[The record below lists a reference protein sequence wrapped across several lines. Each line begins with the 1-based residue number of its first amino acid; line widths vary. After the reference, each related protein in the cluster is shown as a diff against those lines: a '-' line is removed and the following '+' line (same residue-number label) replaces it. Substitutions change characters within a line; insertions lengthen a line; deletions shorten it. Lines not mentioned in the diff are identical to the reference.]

1 MPKLPLI
8 PFSFI
13 SADVHSHGELGVIS
27 RFNQFK
33 DSLLLPLTSLLQLAH
48 IKPVYLSLASVIILL
63 LTLTLSLLLNQ
74 PFCFLLGLLAHLIL
88 DGLDG
93 PLARRQK
100 ATTYGALAD
109 VTADH
114 IGIITTSLFISYF
127 NYAPSPLAIIYT
139 LLYTTVITLAII
151 RNAFKIPY
159 QFLFRPRLYIY
170 LALAIDYFFNFWLT
184 GPALLLSSF
193 LLLLPAITG
202 TTSLLRYKIYQRLN

>member
-8 PFSFI
+8 PLSFI
-13 SADVHSHGELGVIS
+13 SADVHSRGELSIIS

-33 DSLLLPLTSLLQLAH
+33 DSLLFPFTSLLQLAH
-48 IKPVYLSLASVIILL
+48 IKPIYLSLAGIIVLL
-63 LTLTLSLLLNQ
+63 FTLTLSLLLNQ
-74 PFCFLLGLLAHLIL
+74 PFYFLIGLLAHLIL

-100 ATTYGALAD
+100 TTIHGALAD

-114 IGIITTSLFISYF
+114 IGIITTSLFVSYF
-127 NYAPSPLAIIYT
+127 NYASPPLAIIYT

-170 LALAIDYFFNFWLT
+170 LALAIDYSFNFWLT

-193 LLLLPAITG
+193 LLLLPTVTG